1 AVVSVSE
8 LACHVP
14 GCPPK
19 ETVILVMHG
28 TETVQA
34 SVHKPMKDVTE
45 NDVAH
50 AFSAANARL
59 SARGGLRLMH
69 STISLG
75 SAGMPIGAR
84 QAVSCEIDVVKCVG
98 TTGDQAHVVAPP

>member
-1 AVVSVSE
+1 MSEAFVNPLARNGPSVISSARAIKSWARELLALPGEAVVSVSE

-19 ETVILVMHG
+19 ETVILVMQG

-34 SVHKPMKDVTE
+34 SVHKPMEDVTE

-50 AFSAANARL
+50 AFSPA
-59 SARGGLRLMH
+59 SK
-69 STISLG
+69 
-75 SAGMPIGAR
+75 P
-84 QAVSCEIDVVKCVG
+84 E
-98 TTGDQAHVVAPP
+98 